1 MCSRFF
7 AGDVIYYP
15 EQQWGSIF
23 YVYVSEWALVQSLFA
38 QTINVFLKT
47 TENARLSMLLCR
59 GTLR

>member
-15 EQQWGSIF
+15 EQQSIF